1 MVDRQ
6 VAGTASESAGRSVA
20 SDVAGHQVAGTASEF
35 AVRVRSDVSGV
46 AARST
51 RLDQQDRLLLLAG
64 RLTDR
69 DRHLCQL
76 LYEHR
81 VLTTGQVADV
91 GFTGLR
97 KAQRRLVVLHHLD
110 VVDRFRPRGWP
121 GSDPYHFTLGP
132 AGAAVIAADRGIS
145 LADLGWRR
153 DTAAAL
159 AISQRLT
166 HTVGVNG
173 FFTALL
179 AAARPRPHAQLAA
192 WWSERRCAAAWG
204 TLVRPDGYAIWVD
217 DDGRVPFFL
226 EYDTGSERLAR
237 LAGKLGGYAR
247 LAAAAGHPTWVC
259 FTFPTPAREAAAR
272 RVLGHPTVR
281 VATAALRPGI
291 SPDGSVWL
299 AVGDP
304 GPRRRLA
311 DLGHPDRIL
320 PRR

>member
-1 MVDRQ
+1 MR
-6 VAGTASESAGRSVA
+6 SA
-20 SDVAGHQVAGTASEF
+20 
-35 AVRVRSDVSGV
+35 RSDRIGGS
-46 AARST
+46 ARST
-51 RLDQQDRLLLLAG
+51 QADRDARLLLLAG

-69 DRHLCQL
+69 DRQLCQL

-81 VLTTGQVADV
+81 VLTTSQVADV

-121 GSDPYHFTLGP
+121 GSGPYHFTLGP
-132 AGAAVIAADRGIS
+132 AGAAVIAADRGVL

-159 AISQRLT
+159 AISQRLG

-179 AAARPRPHAQLAA
+179 AAARTLPHAQLAA
-192 WWSERRCAAAWG
+192 WWSERHCAAAWG
-204 TLVRPDGYAIWVD
+204 ALVRPDGYAIWVE
-217 DDGRVPFFL
+217 DGGRLPFFL
-226 EYDTGSERLAR
+226 EYDTGSERLHR

-259 FTFPTPAREAAAR
+259 FSFPTPAREAAAR
-272 RVLGHPTVR
+272 RVLGHPAVP

-311 DLGHPDRIL
+311 DLGHPDRL
-320 PRR
+320 LSGR